1 MTYSLYSYI
10 LKIYIQVEKGLI
22 KMSEKTTYIIKDI
35 DKNVWVKFRGKAML
49 NGYKTASDCLN
60 YLINRYVNGKSK

>member
-1 MTYSLYSYI
+1 M
-10 LKIYIQVEKGLI
+10 KN
-22 KMSEKTTYIIKDI
+22 KTTYIVKDI

-60 YLINRYVNGKSK
+60 YLITRYVNDKSR